1 MPKILPDLLLI
12 RTQETRRRLRTFI
25 DASIVQLAQWVNRIF
40 LEPSSKKIKIFQS
53 GRKVFKKEI
62 LPHIQ
67 DLLPINWQ
75 MGDDGTKSIFL
86 LVSLVNLYPVNID
99 Y

>member
-1 MPKILPDLLLI
+1 M

-25 DASIVQLAQWVNRIF
+25 DASIIQLAQWVNPIF
-40 LEPSSKKIKIFQS
+40 VEYQKKKQLSLMKIFQS

-62 LPHIQ
+62 LPHIEN
-67 DLLPINWQ
+67 LFPKAWQ
-75 MGDDGTKSIFL
+75 TIDDGTKSIFL
-86 LVSLVNLYPVNID
+86 LVSLANLYPVCIR